1 MNTNKTK
8 KGQLKHHGNPVM
20 GGSGA
25 FGLLGGANIVSA
37 GKQILKSGIGRG
49 AINLVKSIFKKK
61 APKNIGGFREFANPK
76 LRDHFNKVPKSKPP
90 VVNQSRNLKQQWP
103 SSKFKSGI
111 GARGPL
117 PTFPKSKPVDFKGP
131 NPAHNIGAGG
141 NSYPK

>member
-1 MNTNKTK
+1 MKNIKQSGSKT
-8 KGQLKHHGNPVM
+8 GQLKHHGNPVM
-20 GGSGA
+20 GASG
-25 FGLLGGANIVSA
+25 
-37 GKQILKSGIGRG
+37 GIGLVAGTGAKIAKG

>member
-8 KGQLKHHGNPVM
+8 KAQLKHHGNPVM

-61 APKNIGGFREFANPK
+61 APKTVFR
-76 LRDHFNKVPKSKPP
+76 
-90 VVNQSRNLKQQWP
+90 
-103 SSKFKSGI
+103 
-111 GARGPL
+111 
-117 PTFPKSKPVDFKGP
+117 SKPVDFMGP
-131 NPAHNIGAGG
+131 NPAHKIGAGK
-141 NSYPK
+141 NSYPR